1 MKEFKKFIKEIEA
14 SMEAEEKVLFAQLS
28 TIIIAL
34 TLFTIIYGIITLI

>member
-1 MKEFKKFIKEIEA
+1 MSKFKKFMKEIDA
-14 SMEAEEKVLFAQLS
+14 SMETEEKVLFVQLS

>member
-1 MKEFKKFIKEIEA
+1 MKEFKRFIKEIEA
-14 SMEAEEKVLFAQLS
+14 SMEAEEKVLFVQLS